1 MKKALCIVLVLFLAI
16 MMAGCSSAPANDTD
30 KNAEASA
37 TKTPADPNKP
47 YAGTEIV
54 VFNWFDYIDPN
65 VIDMFTAET
74 GIVVKYA
81 NFTNNEEMYT
91 KLVAN
96 PGVYDVIVPSDYIIE
111 RLVKENGLEKLDL
124 TAMPNVANLSEWV
137 KHPSYDPSGEY
148 SVPYMWGTV
157 GILYN
162 TTMVDEEITHW
173 AQMFDTKYAGNVI
186 MMDSYRDSLGITM
199 KMMGYSLNERN
210 PEALEAARDK
220 LIEQK
225 QNGIVKAYQLD
236 ETKDKMIAGEA
247 ALALV
252 YSGDALYSM
261 EENEDLAYV
270 VPMEG
275 SNIWLD
281 AMCIPKGSKN
291 VEAAQ
296 VFIDF
301 MCRTD
306 IARMNM
312 DYIWYSTP
320 IQTVID
326 EMSEE
331 EKNNSTL
338 NPSQEVIDRCEFF
351 QDVAEYVDMYEE
363 IWSEVRLAR

>member
-124 TAMPNVANLSEWV
+124 AAMPNVANLSEWV
-137 KHPSYDPSGEY
+137 KNPSYDPSGEY

-210 PEALEAARDK
+210 QEALNAARDK

-296 VFIDF
+296 AFIDF